1 MAGLGVPELL
11 IILLIVI
18 VLFGANRLSGI
29 GNALGSSIREFK
41 RSVRDE
47 ESTESKVEQAEK
59 PDRQV

>member
-11 IILLIVI
+11 IILLIII